1 MKKILFVALTVL
13 VMGACTQT
21 STECQYLVNNNSTE
35 DIEAVYGCLMYT
47 DHDGNTIENRQTI
60 PAGNVYHLITA
71 EKYMKGIPSA
81 TFTYFTV
88 LASDGDTLKSW
99 MDIGPKN
106 RRIDAS
112 WTHVT
117 ETQEISMFHKH
128 FIERY
133 ILEIKSSNN

>member
-1 MKKILFVALTVL
+1 MKKILFVALMAL

-21 STECQYLVNNNSTE
+21 SDECQYLVNNSSTE
-35 DIEAVYGCLMYT
+35 DIEVVYGCLKNT
-47 DHDGNTIENRQTI
+47 NSNGETIENRQTI
-60 PAGNVYHLITA
+60 PAGNVHHLITA

-88 LASDGDTLKSW
+88 LASNGDTLKNW
-99 MDIGPKN
+99 MDIGPNN

-117 ETQEISMFHKH
+117 ETQEISMYHKH

>member
-1 MKKILFVALTVL
+1 MKKLLLLITSVL

-21 STECQYLVNNNSTE
+21 STECQYLVNNSSTE
-35 DIEAVYGCLMYT
+35 DIEVVYGCLMYT
-47 DHDGNTIENRQTI
+47 NSNGETIENRQTI
-60 PAGNVYHLITA
+60 PAGNVHHLITA

-88 LASDGDTLKSW
+88 LASNGDTLKNW
-99 MDIGPKN
+99 MNIGANN

-117 ETQEISMFHKH
+117 ETEQRSMYHKH
-128 FIERY
+128 CIERY